1 MYTGGYVFKK
11 RNPLPRAGA
20 QARGPDR
27 HAPRPF
33 GKRLR
38 QSPPGQVHH
47 RSPDSDQQIC
57 KWKRDCARGDSASGE
72 AATRGML
79 THETAPATKV
89 SEGAAARPD
98 RHVPH
103 RKPAFSLC
111 IVMPETGWLG
121 HVVCSRSVAR
131 SPPIRFPIQLHPGI
145 QPVNEPSACTRPGRI
160 RAGASR
166 GYGRRRHPACPGPG
180 TRQQSAN
187 FAEGA
192 AVLGAGRRSDRD
204 SPTGASLFQ
213 TRLT

>member
-1 MYTGGYVFKK
+1 MCSRNETLCHVRALRRGARTGT
-11 RNPLPRAGA
+11 
-20 QARGPDR
+20 R
-27 HAPRPF
+27 HGCSGNGCGSHRPGRPTTGRRIRISRSANGSATAPR
-33 GKRLR
+33 R
-38 QSPPGQVHH
+38 
-47 RSPDSDQQIC
+47 
-57 KWKRDCARGDSASGE
+57 DSASGE

-79 THETAPATKV
+79 THETAPATKA

-103 RKPAFSLC
+103 RKPDFSFC

-145 QPVNEPSACTRPGRI
+145 QPVNEPSACTRRGGI

-187 FAEGA
+187 FDEGA

-204 SPTGASLFQ
+204 SPTGASFLQ